1 MSQQLKCNC
10 YIKGE
15 RKSKADRKTC
25 TDVKTH
31 IFNKQV
37 QDHFGFVEES
47 DEETDEETDEKK
59 IEAKSEGASQSGKA

>member
-10 YIKGE
+10 YIKGK

-31 IFNKQV
+31 IFNKLV
-37 QDHFGFVEES
+37 EDHFQIVEES
-47 DEETDEETDEKK
+47 DEESDEETDEKK
-59 IEAKSEGASQSGKA
+59 IEEKSEGASQPGKA